1 MNNNNVY
8 NANFAPRPALMEY
21 RVQVARRRK
30 QRTIIKGGYIP
41 SSVDMNTGDKHMA
54 PTLPGS
60 LPGKAPDTS
69 GGGRYWPLSAM
80 PDLRSTIRK
89 PSKDV

>member
-1 MNNNNVY
+1 MQ
-8 NANFAPRPALMEY
+8 RP
-21 RVQVARRRK
+21 
-30 QRTIIKGGYIP
+30 IIKGGYIP
-41 SSVDMNTGDKHMA
+41 SSVGMNTGDKHMA